1 MARKFEQHYVR
12 SITDPS
18 RELVVDDLKTAL
30 ECADDFR
37 AVWGGEYVEFHHE
50 EGVIYPTGGSFGL
63 LGCTEAGMKV
73 DVKEYTPEEF
83 CELLRDTNATEFV
96 LIFVS
101 EGGVPQKDSSLA
113 SIFNYVQVTNY
124 LDYPKMVTDL
134 KERGWLTTC
143 ESQNILRTDERRFTL
158 RKEAVTVVKELEDY
172 TGETYEVDSLGT
184 TFWDDLTKGI
194 ERLWS
199 SRLKVVSEHQQS
211 VTSEEHGE
219 T

>member
-1 MARKFEQHYVR
+1 VNFSV
-12 SITDPS
+12 T
-18 RELVVDDLKTAL
+18 
-30 ECADDFR
+30 
-37 AVWGGEYVEFHHE
+37 
-50 EGVIYPTGGSFGL
+50 PT
-63 LGCTEAGMKV
+63 
-73 DVKEYTPEEF
+73 
-83 CELLRDTNATEFV
+83 LRNFV

-113 SIFNYVQVTNY
+113 SIFNFVQVTNY

-158 RKEAVTVVKELEDY
+158 RKEAVAVVKELEDY

-184 TFWDDLTKGI
+184 SFWDDLSKGI

-199 SRLKVVSEHQQS
+199 SRLKVVSEHQQPA
-211 VTSEEHGE
+211 TSEEHGE